1 MGFLDKA
8 KDLISGHPE
17 QAEQALQKAEDAI
30 NQQTGGKYADQ
41 IATGGD
47 KLGEALG
54 LPGDQPQAEQ
64 AAPAAPAEQPQ
75 AEAPAEGEQN
85 PPA

>member
-17 QAEQALQKAEDAI
+17 QAEQALQKAEDVI
-30 NQQTGGKYADQ
+30 DQQTGGKYSDQ

-54 LPGDQPQAEQ
+54 IPGDQG
-64 AAPAAPAEQPQ
+64 APEQPQ
-75 AEAPAEGEQN
+75 GEQQVDPGQDPNAPA
-85 PPA
+85 